1 MIGTTPRDHPQISRE
16 NIKKGCGIT
25 IQAIQPYEDGGGRKP
40 KCGSI
45 AGDHLGSLA
54 QVAAVVPVAR
64 RSERAEKLM
73 RMCLKHN
80 CTGTNHF
87 PPLAA
92 LIAWRTYLIKPA
104 RGSRQGVRLW
114 QCPLTGGSS
123 GSIHVNYQ
131 PLPACP
137 VEQATRGRKRV
148 AGKQI
153 LLKAC
158 AQGFHR
164 GLVESRQK
172 PGQG

>member
-73 RMCLKHN
+73 RMCLENHGS
-80 CTGTNHF
+80 GTNHF
-87 PPLAA
+87 PALAPSVA
-92 LIAWRTYLIKPA
+92 RRADLIKPA
-104 RGSRQGVRLW
+104 MGRGQAVRLR
-114 QCPLTGGSS
+114 QCSLTSRLPGP
-123 GSIHVNYQ
+123 IDIDHQ
-131 PLPACP
+131 PLPTCS
-137 VEQATRGRKRV
+137 VKQA
-148 AGKQI
+148 
-153 LLKAC
+153 
-158 AQGFHR
+158 
-164 GLVESRQK
+164 
-172 PGQG
+172 